1 MATKREQL
9 EKLVHDMRGAADA
22 MDAKSARGD
31 EPTGEERTALVRM
44 SKQASALKAAIL
56 AEARA
61 AKDAQEAGETLE
73 EAKGFLS
80 SLGINP
86 DTKAPDNARNAK
98 GGGAPG
104 SLSLGEQFAES
115 AQFKSMMSR
124 FPGGRIPDRATLAM
138 DPVGF
143 KALITGASAT
153 SGGAFVSSDRTG
165 IYDVG
170 AFFRPLGIRDVI
182 TNGRTS
188 SDAVEYARMTGFT
201 NNAAPVAE
209 ATSTATIGDG
219 TGGTVTAAA
228 GGLKPEST
236 ATFEKVTAAVK
247 TIAHWTA
254 ATRRSLSD
262 AGQLRTIIDEF
273 LTQGLEEE
281 LEDQIVAGSGTGEN
295 FQGITGLSGVQTHA
309 VGADTVL
316 DAYLKAKT
324 KVRTVARARATAYL
338 LHPNDWQQML
348 LLKEE
353 GATGGYYFGGPQADT
368 QPRMWG
374 LPVVESEALTEG
386 TAFVGDFRK
395 AVLWDREQAS
405 ITVSTEHADFFT
417 RNLVAILAEMRAAFG
432 VLQPAAIVKIT
443 GV

>member
-9 EKLVHDMRGAADA
+9 EKLVHDLKAAADA
-22 MDAKSARGD
+22 MDAKAARGV
-31 EPTGEERTALVRM
+31 EPTGAERAALVKMSKDATALKR
-44 SKQASALKAAIL
+44 AIL
-56 AEARA
+56 A
-61 AKDAQEAGETLE
+61 DAQAEKEAQESGAALE
-73 EAKGFLS
+73 DAKSFLH

-86 DTKAPDNARNAK
+86 DAKAPDNARHARP
-98 GGGAPG
+98 GGAPA
-104 SLSLGEQFAES
+104 SKSLGEQFIES
-115 AQFKSMMSR
+115 EQFKSMMSR
-124 FPGGRIPDRATLAM
+124 FPGGRIPDRAALAM
-138 DPVGF
+138 DPVGL
-143 KALITGASAT
+143 KALITGAAAT
-153 SGGAFVSSDRTG
+153 SGGALVSSDRTG
-165 IYDVG
+165 LYDRG

-182 TNGRTS
+182 TTGRTS
-188 SDAVEYARMTGFT
+188 SDSVEYARMTGFT

-209 ATSTATIGDG
+209 ATESGVIDG
-219 TGGTVTAAA
+219 VEITAAD

-236 ATFEKVTAAVK
+236 ATFEKVTETVK

-273 LTQGLEEE
+273 LRYGLEEE
-281 LEDQIVAGSGTGEN
+281 LESQIVAGDGTGEN

-309 VGADTVL
+309 VGGDTVL

-324 KVRTVARARATAYL
+324 KVRVVAKARATAFL

-353 GATGGYYFGGPQADT
+353 GATGGYYFGGPQMDT

-405 ITVSTEHADFFT
+405 VTISTEHADFFT